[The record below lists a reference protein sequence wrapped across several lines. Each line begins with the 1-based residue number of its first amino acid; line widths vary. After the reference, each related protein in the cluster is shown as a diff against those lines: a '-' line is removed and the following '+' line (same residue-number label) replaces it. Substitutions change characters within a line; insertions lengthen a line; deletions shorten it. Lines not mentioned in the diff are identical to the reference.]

1 MKNRVF
7 AFFLSL
13 ILITATFIS
22 PALANSAPRFWQ
34 GTDTSGVIAAADDC
48 PLTVERETLT
58 FDIGE
63 FPDTY
68 YESEKGFLAYA
79 GKVSAEYVFRNPT
92 DYKVTAKLVFPFGN
106 PPFYGGFSD
115 SAADKISVSFPNTEK
130 YGIAVDGRPAEATV
144 RYTFKNRYTAFS
156 LEEDMPRLSDGF
168 VSDPFF
174 RPDLPVRT
182 LVYSVEG
189 LDERHSAATAA
200 FVYGSDK
207 SETRV
212 LCESQSGANVLK
224 SGYQVSCWVKN
235 GDILPVRFFGD
246 LPEKELKWTLY
257 ENGACEDV
265 IDGTVT
271 LKHSD
276 VTAFSDYAL
285 GQYSADA
292 EILDVDKY
300 NATVAFLNYLSE
312 GSGKGVIFWD
322 KWDFSLM
329 RWYEYEL
336 SLEPGQTLTNT
347 VTAPLYPDIDAS
359 YSPSVY
365 SYKYLLSPAKKWAD
379 FGELKIVV
387 KTPYFITKSGI
398 DGFFKTDTGYEL
410 SLPGLPDTELEF
422 SLSASESPKY
432 VKTGFFSSFPGK
444 IAAVAALVLFVGI
457 PLLVG
462 ATVFA
467 VTLLK
472 KRKRDRKTTSC
483 GE

>member
-1 MKNRVF
+1 MCGKKR
-7 AFFLSL
+7 
-13 ILITATFIS
+13 
-22 PALANSAPRFWQ
+22 R
-34 GTDTSGVIAAADDC
+34 
-48 PLTVERETLT
+48 LT
-58 FDIGE
+58 
-63 FPDTY
+63 
-68 YESEKGFLAYA
+68 
-79 GKVSAEYVFRNPT
+79 
-92 DYKVTAKLVFPFGN
+92 
-106 PPFYGGFSD
+106 
-115 SAADKISVSFPNTEK
+115 
-130 YGIAVDGRPAEATV
+130 
-144 RYTFKNRYTAFS
+144 
-156 LEEDMPRLSDGF
+156 
-168 VSDPFF
+168 
-174 RPDLPVRT
+174 
-182 LVYSVEG
+182 
-189 LDERHSAATAA
+189 
-200 FVYGSDK
+200 
-207 SETRV
+207 
-212 LCESQSGANVLK
+212 
-224 SGYQVSCWVKN
+224 
-235 GDILPVRFFGD
+235 VRFFGE

-398 DGFFKTDTGYEL
+398 DGFFKTDAGYEL
-410 SLPGLPDTELEF
+410 SLPVRDLAQKEGAQVLPI
-422 SLSASESPKY
+422 
-432 VKTGFFSSFPGK
+432 FPCRGYP
-444 IAAVAALVLFVGI
+444 IRSWNFRFPPPNL
-457 PLLVG
+457 
-462 ATVFA
+462 
-467 VTLLK
+467 
-472 KRKRDRKTTSC
+472 RNM
-483 GE
+483 